1 MRARPASCDC
11 ASLAPR
17 PCRCSPAS
25 WDNRT
30 LVPEAAPVEIA
41 TPPRKSAPP
50 LLVSVRGLWRE
61 FSEVP
66 VLRDVALE
74 LRDGETLAV
83 LGPNGA
89 GKTTLL
95 RVLATLLRPTA
106 GEVSVLGLLA
116 AAGVLESS
124 RADRLPGPRAA
135 PLSGP
140 DRHGEPRS
148 SPRGFRGLGSG
159 AAGRIA
165 ELVERVRMSRRA
177 DELVRNLSAGMVQ
190 RLAVCRA
197 VLHEPELLL
206 LDEPSSHLD
215 PEAAAFVEPLLAAA
229 PGERGCWSLTTST
242 RGSPKRTACWRFA
255 PAARSPTR
263 ALPAAC
269 RRGMP
274 ERSTGAHRERSVERA
289 RPAPRGLGRCLQG
302 DPRQGPAGRASDA

>member
-1 MRARPASCDC
+1 
-11 ASLAPR
+11 
-17 PCRCSPAS
+17 
-25 WDNRT
+25 
-30 LVPEAAPVEIA
+30 VPEAAPVEIA

-50 LLVSVRGLWRE
+50 LSVSVRGLWRE

-66 VLRDVALE
+66 VLRDVALV

-106 GEVSVLGLLA
+106 GDVSVLGCSLPRESWRARGRIGYLGHEPLLYRDLTGMENLLFA
-116 AAGVLESS
+116 A
-124 RADRLPGPRAA
+124 RLQ
-135 PLSGP
+135 
-140 DRHGEPRS
+140 
-148 SPRGFRGLGSG
+148 GLGEG
-159 AAGRIA
+159 AAERIA

-215 PEAAAFVEPLLAAA
+215 PEAAALVEPLLAVA
-229 PGERGCWSLTTST
+229 PG
-242 RGSPKRTACWRFA
+242 
-255 PAARSPTR
+255 
-263 ALPAAC
+263 
-269 RRGMP
+269 
-274 ERSTGAHRERSVERA
+274 RA
-289 RPAPRGLGRCLQG
+289 RVLVTHDIGLGLAEADRVLALRAG
-302 DPRQGPAGRASDA
+302 GAVAYEGPASGLSAGDARAIFGGVP

>member
-1 MRARPASCDC
+1 
-11 ASLAPR
+11 
-17 PCRCSPAS
+17 
-25 WDNRT
+25 
-30 LVPEAAPVEIA
+30 VPEAAPVEIA

-50 LLVSVRGLWRE
+50 LSVSARGLWRE

-66 VLRDVALE
+66 VLRDVALD

-106 GEVSVLGLLA
+106 GDVSVLGCSLPRESWRARGRIGYLGHEPLLYRDLTGMENLLFA
-116 AAGVLESS
+116 A
-124 RADRLPGPRAA
+124 RLQ
-135 PLSGP
+135 
-140 DRHGEPRS
+140 
-148 SPRGFRGLGSG
+148 GLGEG
-159 AAGRIA
+159 AAERIA

-215 PEAAAFVEPLLAAA
+215 PEAAALVEPLLAAA
-229 PGERGCWSLTTST
+229 PG
-242 RGSPKRTACWRFA
+242 
-255 PAARSPTR
+255 
-263 ALPAAC
+263 
-269 RRGMP
+269 
-274 ERSTGAHRERSVERA
+274 RA
-289 RPAPRGLGRCLQG
+289 RVLVTHDIGSGLAEADRVLALRAGG
-302 DPRQGPAGRASDA
+302 AVAYEGPAGGLSAGDARAIFGGAP